1 MAYQLRIKDETAG
14 GKILNEIILSLQNEL
29 VSVKEIISMRVQAEV
44 DSYNQSLPEYYKG
57 LVQPNQ
63 AQNTL
68 HGFKMPKRKKIDSE
82 QQVYIALDAFI
93 RNAYFVLIDQKQA
106 ISLDEMV
113 LLSPETEVSFV
124 KLTPLIGG

>member
-14 GKILNEIILSLQNEL
+14 GKILNEIIISLQHEL
-29 VSVKEIISMRVQAEV
+29 VSVKEIISSRVTSEV
-44 DSYNQSLPEYYKG
+44 ETYNQRLPQYFQG
-57 LVQPNQ
+57 LVQPEATEKTIN
-63 AQNTL
+63 
-68 HGFKMPKRKKIDSE
+68 GYKMPKRKLIDAE

-106 ISLDEMV
+106 MSLDEMV
-113 LLSPETEVSFV
+113 LLTPETEVSFV

>member
-14 GKILNEIILSLQNEL
+14 GKILNEIIISLQHEL
-29 VSVKEIISMRVQAEV
+29 VSVKEIISSRVTSEV
-44 DSYNQSLPEYYKG
+44 ETYNQRLPQYFQG
-57 LVQPNQ
+57 LVQPEATEKTIN
-63 AQNTL
+63 
-68 HGFKMPKRKKIDSE
+68 GYKMPKRKLIDAE

-106 ISLDEMV
+106 MSLDEMV
-113 LLSPETEVSFV
+113 LLTPDTEVSFV

>member
-68 HGFKMPKRKKIDSE
+68 HGFKMPKRKKIDAE